1 MHLNEDFL
9 VGNTTFKVKVAT
21 WAREETSF
29 FRNNNLLFLSA
40 QISFKHTEAYLV
52 LGNEAK

>member
-1 MHLNEDFL
+1 MVTVHHVRKPTHHFL
-9 VGNTTFKVKVAT
+9 SPHNT
-21 WAREETSF
+21 F

-40 QISFKHTEAYLV
+40 QIGFKHTEAYLV